1 MHFPEKIMAVK
12 IAEVAEIHYFGH
24 QNICGGTLF
33 K

>member
-24 QNICGGTLF
+24 QNICGGTLLM
-33 K
+33 